1 MSRYQPP
8 FSITPSVL
16 NLVVEIGEL
25 LGHWSAKRGE
35 ASPLLRKENRIRTI
49 QASLAIEHNSL
60 SMEQV
65 TALLEGKRVLAP
77 AKDIQEVR
85 NAIRAYELMPG
96 WHAANISDLLTAHKT
111 LMTGLVDRPGALR
124 GDIQEVR
131 NAIRAYELMPGWHA
145 ANISDLLT
153 AHKTLMTGL
162 VDRPGALR
170 GGNVGIYRG
179 TQVIHM
185 APPAAQ
191 VPRLI
196 ADLLSWLEHTELH
209 PLIASSV
216 FHYEFEFIHP
226 FADGNGRMGR
236 LWQTLIL
243 SQWRQELAWLPVE
256 TLIHHQQERYYDILG
271 ACDKTSDCTLFVTW
285 MLQNILAALKEGLE
299 TSFIVSE
306 EMSEEMSEEIDVK
319 LAPPENAILRLLT
332 EKPEL
337 TARALAEI
345 LGISARTVER
355 HLQGLQAKGRL
366 IRIGAKKGGSWLVK

>member
-111 LMTGLVDRPGALR
+111 LMTGLVDRPGAAK
-124 GDIQEVR
+124 DIQEVR

>member
-8 FSITPSVL
+8 FSITPTVL

-25 LGHWSAKRGE
+25 LGHWSAKRGQT
-35 ASPLLRKENRIRTI
+35 SPLLRKENRIRTI

-96 WHAANISDLLTAHKT
+96 WHKANISDLLAAHKT
-111 LMTGLVDRPGALR
+111 LMIGLVDSPGVLR
-124 GDIQEVR
+124 
-131 NAIRAYELMPGWHA
+131 
-145 ANISDLLT
+145 S
-153 AHKTLMTGL
+153 
-162 VDRPGALR
+162 
-170 GGNVGIYRG
+170 GNVGIYRG
-179 TQVIHM
+179 TQVVHM
-185 APPAAQ
+185 APPATQ

-196 ADLLSWLEHTELH
+196 ADLISWLEQTDLH

-256 TLIHHQQERYYDILG
+256 TLIHHQQERYYEILG
-271 ACDKTSDCTLFVTW
+271 LCDKTSDCTLFVTW
-285 MLQNILAALKEGLE
+285 MLQNVVAALKEGLE
-299 TSFIVSE
+299 TSFVVSE
-306 EMSEEMSEEIDVK
+306 EMSEEMSEEIDAK
-319 LAPPENAILRLLT
+319 LIEQEVSILRLLT
-332 EKPEL
+332 ATPDL

-355 HLQGLQAKGRL
+355 YLQGLQAKGKL
-366 IRIGAKKGGSWLVK
+366 IRTGAKKGGRWLVK

>member
-8 FSITPSVL
+8 FSITPTVL

-25 LGHWSAKRGE
+25 LGHWSAKRGQT
-35 ASPLLRKENRIRTI
+35 SPLLRKENRIRTI

-96 WHAANISDLLTAHKT
+96 WHAANIRDLL
-111 LMTGLVDRPGALR
+111 M
-124 GDIQEVR
+124 
-131 NAIRAYELMPGWHA
+131 
-145 ANISDLLT
+145 

-179 TQVIHM
+179 TQVVHM

-271 ACDKTSDCTLFVTW
+271 VCDKTSDCTLFVTW

-299 TSFIVSE
+299 TSFVVSE

-319 LAPPENAILRLLT
+319 VVPPENAILRLLT
-332 EKPEL
+332 GNPEL

>member
-1 MSRYQPP
+1 MRLSRREMGLQCGDEQFGGLDVFLSRDSADGQRADQFP
-8 FSITPSVL
+8 FF
-16 NLVVEIGEL
+16 VEDRHASGHGGEFFV
-25 LGHWSAKRGE
+25 AEPGE
-35 ASPLLRKENRIRTI
+35 FEVFPL
-49 QASLAIEHNSL
+49 Q
-60 SMEQV
+60 
-65 TALLEGKRVLAP
+65 ALLEGKRVLAP
-77 AKDIQEVR
+77 AK
-85 NAIRAYELMPG
+85 
-96 WHAANISDLLTAHKT
+96 
-111 LMTGLVDRPGALR
+111 
-124 GDIQEVR
+124 DIQEVR

>member
-1 MSRYQPP
+1 
-8 FSITPSVL
+8 
-16 NLVVEIGEL
+16 
-25 LGHWSAKRGE
+25 
-35 ASPLLRKENRIRTI
+35 
-49 QASLAIEHNSL
+49 
-60 SMEQV
+60 
-65 TALLEGKRVLAP
+65 
-77 AKDIQEVR
+77 
-85 NAIRAYELMPG
+85 
-96 WHAANISDLLTAHKT
+96 
-111 LMTGLVDRPGALR
+111 
-124 GDIQEVR
+124 
-131 NAIRAYELMPGWHA
+131 
-145 ANISDLLT
+145 
-153 AHKTLMTGL
+153 
-162 VDRPGALR
+162 
-170 GGNVGIYRG
+170 
-179 TQVIHM
+179 M

-271 ACDKTSDCTLFVTW
+271 VCDKTSDCTLFVTW

>member
-1 MSRYQPP
+1 
-8 FSITPSVL
+8 
-16 NLVVEIGEL
+16 
-25 LGHWSAKRGE
+25 
-35 ASPLLRKENRIRTI
+35 
-49 QASLAIEHNSL
+49 
-60 SMEQV
+60 
-65 TALLEGKRVLAP
+65 
-77 AKDIQEVR
+77 
-85 NAIRAYELMPG
+85 
-96 WHAANISDLLTAHKT
+96 
-111 LMTGLVDRPGALR
+111 
-124 GDIQEVR
+124 
-131 NAIRAYELMPGWHA
+131 
-145 ANISDLLT
+145 
-153 AHKTLMTGL
+153 
-162 VDRPGALR
+162 
-170 GGNVGIYRG
+170 
-179 TQVIHM
+179 
-185 APPAAQ
+185 
-191 VPRLI
+191 
-196 ADLLSWLEHTELH
+196 
-209 PLIASSV
+209 
-216 FHYEFEFIHP
+216 
-226 FADGNGRMGR
+226 

>member
-1 MSRYQPP
+1 MSRYQPL
-8 FSITPSVL
+8 FSITPTVL

-25 LGHWSAKRGE
+25 LGHWSAKRGQT
-35 ASPLLRKENRIRTI
+35 SPLLRKENRIRTI

-96 WHAANISDLLTAHKT
+96 WHKANISDLLAAHKT
-111 LMTGLVDRPGALR
+111 LMIGLVDSPGVLR
-124 GDIQEVR
+124 
-131 NAIRAYELMPGWHA
+131 
-145 ANISDLLT
+145 S
-153 AHKTLMTGL
+153 
-162 VDRPGALR
+162 
-170 GGNVGIYRG
+170 GNVGIYRG
-179 TQVIHM
+179 TQVVHM
-185 APPAAQ
+185 APPATQ

-196 ADLLSWLEHTELH
+196 ADLLSWLEQTDLH

-256 TLIHHQQERYYDILG
+256 TLIHHQQERYYEILG
-271 ACDKTSDCTLFVTW
+271 LCDKTSDCTLFVTW
-285 MLQNILAALKEGLE
+285 MLQNVVAALKEGLE
-299 TSFIVSE
+299 TSFVVSE
-306 EMSEEMSEEIDVK
+306 EMSEEMSEEIDAK
-319 LAPPENAILRLLT
+319 LTEQEVSILRLLT
-332 EKPEL
+332 ATPDL

-355 HLQGLQAKGRL
+355 YLQGLQAKGKL
-366 IRIGAKKGGSWLVK
+366 IRTGAKKGGRWLVK

>member
-8 FSITPSVL
+8 FSITPTVL

-25 LGHWSAKRGE
+25 LGHWSAKRGQT
-35 ASPLLRKENRIRTI
+35 SPLLRKENRIRTI

-96 WHAANISDLLTAHKT
+96 WHKANISDLLAAHKT
-111 LMTGLVDRPGALR
+111 LMIGLVDSPSVLR
-124 GDIQEVR
+124 
-131 NAIRAYELMPGWHA
+131 
-145 ANISDLLT
+145 S
-153 AHKTLMTGL
+153 
-162 VDRPGALR
+162 
-170 GGNVGIYRG
+170 GNVGIYRG
-179 TQVIHM
+179 TQVVHM
-185 APPAAQ
+185 APPATQ

-196 ADLLSWLEHTELH
+196 ADLLSWLEQTDLH

-256 TLIHHQQERYYDILG
+256 TLIHHQQERYYEILG
-271 ACDKTSDCTLFVTW
+271 LCDKTSDCTLFVTW
-285 MLQNILAALKEGLE
+285 MLQNVVAALKEGLE
-299 TSFIVSE
+299 TSFVVSE
-306 EMSEEMSEEIDVK
+306 EMSEEMSEEIDAK
-319 LAPPENAILRLLT
+319 LTEQEVSILRLLT
-332 EKPEL
+332 ATPDL

-355 HLQGLQAKGRL
+355 YLQGLQAKGKL
-366 IRIGAKKGGSWLVK
+366 IRTGAKKGGRWLVK